1 MNQYKS
7 GIPMNKSIG
16 IDKSNAGDKSIA
28 IIDPGTINNDLDVK
42 SNNKSENLIAK
53 RRNQIKAQQLLYNKQ
68 QLNNSVLPES
78 NANADHQIDDE
89 YEQMTLNTEKDV
101 PFSNRIYERKG
112 QQEKKPKGGLFAY
125 ST

>member
-68 QLNNSVLPES
+68 
-78 NANADHQIDDE
+78 
-89 YEQMTLNTEKDV
+89 
-101 PFSNRIYERKG
+101 
-112 QQEKKPKGGLFAY
+112 
-125 ST
+125 